1 MNYAPGEKVVL
12 VAQFN
17 DTSGSAAAATGITFN
32 VYHPNTGVGAPAAYA
47 HGQTAAQL
55 DGKTGCYYIAFA
67 LPSYSAEYV
76 GEWTWRVT
84 GACDGQTPAASGA
97 FAYTRYTADEL
108 IAAIKSGLAT
118 AGGEMDL
125 IDAPNSTAITAIQS
139 GLATA
144 GGEMDLINAPNSTAI
159 TAIQSGLATL
169 GAEMDLVPAPNAS
182 AILAFKAGLATS
194 TNLAIL
200 QTFVSADVVLDT
212 GTTPWSLVWRI
223 KGTEN
228 VLMRKSLYQHDDVGV
243 SSIEHIPAKEI
254 EET

>member
-139 GLATA
+139 GLAT
-144 GGEMDLINAPNSTAI
+144 
-159 TAIQSGLATL
+159 L